1 MNRVLSATLQL
12 AALLIV
18 TGCASGARPGPAGT
32 TIQVEPTA
40 AGAPSMG
47 DALPP
52 LPVSIIDDGRA
63 TDRRIEQIEV
73 VDQDLRLVVRSLA
86 ESFGMN
92 YQIDPGVA
100 GVVTTRLQDVTLQQA
115 LDAIVLPH
123 GYTYSVQNN
132 ILRVVPAQLSTRIF
146 ALDYMSLSRFGS
158 GTTVIQRRLG
168 ATGVGL
174 GGAGGFGGVGGVGLG
189 AQGGFGG
196 LGAGGDVIQTVTIA
210 DMWAEIRIALEGLI
224 FSGAV
229 PLTTPASPPP
239 GSVTPATP
247 SVAAVSGAQGAGLGG
262 AISSGAGP
270 SAYSRVDG
278 EGRRLIIN
286 PMAGTILVAAS
297 PEKLAEVEAL
307 LSAIEG
313 SVHRQVLIEARIVE
327 VGLNRDFEFGIDWS
341 AIQRLS
347 QVDIQLGAGQ
357 SGAELT
363 IRTSADADREIGAVL
378 SAMESQGEVNV
389 LSAPRVSVLNNQ
401 RATINVA
408 TDEVFFAVTR
418 QPVIGPQ
425 GTTIGFETQIVP
437 QQISV
442 GIVLDVHPQIAID
455 NTITM
460 NVRPVITDVVEVR
473 EVRLE
478 DGTQASAPVIDR
490 RETDTVVRVRG
501 GETIVIGGLMRTA
514 RTTRRSGIPGL
525 NRIPVI
531 GRIFGGFREET
542 DKRELVIFITPTIV
556 AGQPPLAR

>member
-1 MNRVLSATLQL
+1 MWIL
-12 AALLIV
+12 
-18 TGCASGARPGPAGT
+18 TGCATGARPEPAGT
-32 TIQVEPTA
+32 TIQVEPA
-40 AGAPSMG
+40 AEAAPSIP

-132 ILRVVPAQLSTRIF
+132 ILRVVPAQLTTRIF

-229 PLTTPASPPP
+229 PSTSPASPPP
-239 GSVTPATP
+239 GAVTTGAP

-262 AISSGAGP
+262 AVSSGAGP
-270 SAYSRVDG
+270 GAYSRVDG

-327 VGLNRDFEFGIDWS
+327 VGLSREFEFGIDWS